1 MELDNYQK
9 REFLELENGDK
20 RKSIKSESGG
30 RTVCGISC
38 LQLNGDKTGCMTLDK
53 GVSVHVIRLW

>member
-30 RTVCGISC
+30 RTVCGIRA
-38 LQLNGDKTGCMTLDK
+38 K
-53 GVSVHVIRLW
+53 WW